1 MDGYGSGYGSSGY
14 GVPGSG
20 SGAGAGAGY
29 DAEPSQQIMVR
40 NVSDFDIIPCGQDYL
55 QHISSLGLLQM
66 KTLSSCS
73 RLLGKLN
80 SLKSFSMVL
89 DPRDAVLSSLL
100 RSKRRKQPL
109 VTSLCFPLFRSHADS
124 TA

>member
-40 NVSDFDIIPCGQDYL
+40 NVSDFDI
-55 QHISSLGLLQM
+55 LL
-66 KTLSSCS
+66 CVD
-73 RLLGKLN
+73 RIIY
-80 SLKSFSMVL
+80 SMS
-89 DPRDAVLSSLL
+89 A
-100 RSKRRKQPL
+100 PL
-109 VTSLCFPLFRSHADS
+109 VYCK
-124 TA
+124 